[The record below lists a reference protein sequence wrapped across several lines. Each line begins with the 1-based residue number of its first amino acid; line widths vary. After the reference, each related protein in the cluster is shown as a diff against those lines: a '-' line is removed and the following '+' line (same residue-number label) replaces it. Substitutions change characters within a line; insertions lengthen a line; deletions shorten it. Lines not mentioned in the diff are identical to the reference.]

1 MDHRPPSL
9 QHDNNICPYCFTALD
24 IRLCKNGPNKKK
36 NYLLCSREDL
46 HRKGKPYWHFWT
58 LEESRMYQNGQL
70 QPPPNRHVSSASYDF
85 PASLSATLPSTS
97 RSILA
102 PQDLASASYNFPAS
116 LSATLPSTSRS
127 VLAPQDL
134 ASSKKTTCCQ
144 RGCSSTRVAIACKSQ
159 LCKEHCIVLNKGSCP
174 VKKHH
179 PTSMSQRQRR
189 KANVSRPFPARSP
202 TPDPHWT
209 PSFQGMLQDVAAG
222 AAFAWEEAPALQHMQ
237 MEQPARDLDRALQ
250 SSGFDLPSPLARDS
264 PDADEREAMEL
275 RHAIALSLASTSTPS
290 TSTPSPAASSGSLS
304 SSSAVFPSSSS
315 SAPRRRVQASSVVQ
329 RTTLPA
335 KPRITTQLNP
345 AWMAQAGGARPT
357 NDTFNLPQRS
367 ERRAAVDL
375 ATIQRFTLVF
385 WNDDDKDPLI
395 LGVTECP
402 SWPNFR
408 LSEAPKTLA
417 LLGTDFLAIQYYDV
431 PFRLWKRVDLDYPH
445 ILTPNTYLLMRRIGV
460 SGRDQQRLVD
470 QFVNSPGPQHIRYH
484 LPAERDA
491 VRVKLKAR
499 RKDPIPDDDS
509 EVEVVETDT
518 AAKKGGD
525 GDDDDDADIV
535 VLERPLLRITT
546 TGTITHP
553 IHLDHHPS
561 PSSSSSSHRS
571 ESFSRCATPSTAP
584 TTPLLSS
591 APPPSFPDASN
602 KWPKGMFTLD
612 MADGFMRMEHPDLQ
626 HLPVAA
632 RFRKVFKTDRPYV
645 PRTYADA
652 RLRWSRGSEA
662 LRTEAYD
669 AGRTSEGLW
678 SAYAAQVPLKK

>member
-1 MDHRPPSL
+1 MEYRPPSL
-9 QHDNNICPYCFTALD
+9 HHDNNICPYCFTSLD

-36 NYLLCSREDL
+36 NYLLCSKDDL
-46 HRKGKPYWHFWT
+46 HKKGKPYWHFWT
-58 LEESRMYQNGQL
+58 LEQSKMYQNGQL
-70 QPPPNRHVSSASYDF
+70 QPPPNRASSEF
-85 PASLSATLPSTS
+85 PASLSDTLPSTS

-102 PQDLASASYNFPAS
+102 SPELASASYNFPSS
-116 LSATLPSTSRS
+116 LSPALPSTSRS
-127 VLAPQDL
+127 VLATQDL
-134 ASSKKTTCCQ
+134 AHSQKTTCCQ

-159 LCKEHCIVLNKGSCP
+159 LCKEHCIIQNKGSCP

-179 PTSMSQRQRR
+179 PTSMSERQRR
-189 KANVSRPFPARSP
+189 KANISRPFPARSP
-202 TPDPHWT
+202 SLDPHWT
-209 PSFQGMLQDVAAG
+209 PNFQAMLQDVAAG
-222 AAFAWEEAPALQHMQ
+222 AAFAWEKAPALQRMQ
-237 MEQPARDLDRALQ
+237 MEQPAQALDRALH
-250 SSGFDLPSPLARDS
+250 SSGFDLPSPLERDS
-264 PDADEREAMEL
+264 PDVDEREAMEL
-275 RHAIALSLASTSTPS
+275 RHAIALSLASTP
-290 TSTPSPAASSGSLS
+290 TPSPESPS

-315 SAPRRRVQASSVVQ
+315 TAPQRRVQAPSVVP
-329 RTTLPA
+329 RTTFPA
-335 KPRITTQLNP
+335 KPRHTTHLNP
-345 AWMAQAGGARPT
+345 SWMAQAKGTRPA

-375 ATIQRFTLVF
+375 ATIQRFTLVY
-385 WNDDDKDPLI
+385 WDCDGKDPLI

-417 LLGTDFLAIQYYDV
+417 LMGTDFLAVQYYEV
-431 PFRLWKRVDLDYPH
+431 PFRIWKRVDLNYPH

-509 EVEVVETDT
+509 DVEVVEET
-518 AAKKGGD
+518 AAKKGGTD
-525 GDDDDDADIV
+525 AGAKKGGAVNDDDDADVV

-546 TGTITHP
+546 TGTVKHP
-553 IHLDHHPS
+553 VRLDQHPS
-561 PSSSSSSHRS
+561 PSSSSSSRRS
-571 ESFSRCATPSTAP
+571 TSSFSRCATPSTAP

-591 APPPSFPDASN
+591 APPPSLPDASN

-612 MADGFMRMEHPDLQ
+612 MADGFMQMERPELQ
-626 HLPVAA
+626 HLPVAD

-645 PRTYADA
+645 ARTYADA

-678 SAYAAQVPLKK
+678 SAYAAQVPLKSNGR